1 MRHRR
6 ETPRG
11 RVNLDNPT
19 TESSLNTDAAADA
32 ISNLFNPVEED
43 PDRKLIEALEP
54 EATAE
59 PEPAVEADE
68 SDDPVVT
75 VKIDGRE
82 VEVSLSELKSS
93 YQKDKVSTERFMQAA
108 ETRKQAEAEIASAQ
122 QERQTYV
129 QNLQR
134 LQVQDEAAL
143 AQQQNIDW
151 SALLKSDPVEYLEQQ
166 RLAQERQARLNQV
179 YTEQQRIAA
188 QLEAESQSQRASYL
202 QQQQEE
208 LLAKLPA
215 WKDTAKASAEKAA
228 LRDYLLQAG
237 YDGETVG
244 QLADAKA
251 VVIARKAMLY
261 DQMVAKAS
269 AATKKVSTLPTRVE
283 RPGVGESPQMDRRSA
298 AFQKLSKSGRAE
310 DAAALFASIL

>member
-1 MRHRR
+1 
-6 ETPRG
+6 
-11 RVNLDNPT
+11 LDNPT
-19 TESSLNTDAAADA
+19 PESTGPLNTSTAADA
-32 ISNLFNPVEED
+32 LSSLLNPQPED
-43 PDRKLIEALEP
+43 PDRELIKALEP
-54 EATAE
+54 SAIEE
-59 PEPAVEADE
+59 PEPEAE
-68 SDDPVVT
+68 PDDPAVV

-82 VEVSLSELKSS
+82 VEVKLSELKSS
-93 YQKDKVSTERFMQAA
+93 YQKDKVSTERFMAA
-108 ETRKQAEAEIASAQ
+108 SETKKQAEAEIARTQ
-122 QERQTYV
+122 QERQTYI

-179 YTEQQRIAA
+179 YTEQQRIAY
-188 QLEAESQSQRASYL
+188 QLEAEGQAQRASHL

-244 QLADAKA
+244 QLSDAKA

-298 AFQKLSKSGRAE
+298 AFTRLSKSGSVD

>member
-1 MRHRR
+1 
-6 ETPRG
+6 
-11 RVNLDNPT
+11 LDNPT
-19 TESSLNTDAAADA
+19 PESSLNADAAADA

-54 EATAE
+54 DATAE
-59 PEPAVEADE
+59 PELTAEAEE
-68 SDDPVVT
+68 SDDPTVT
-75 VKIDGRE
+75 VKIDGKE

-108 ETRKQAEAEIASAQ
+108 ETRKQAEAEIARTQ
-122 QERQTYV
+122 HERQTYI

-166 RLAQERQARLNQV
+166 RLASERQARLNQV

-188 QLEAESQSQRASYL
+188 QLEAEGQSQRANYL

-283 RPGVGESPQMDRRSA
+283 RPGVGESPQMDRRSN

>member
-1 MRHRR
+1 M
-6 ETPRG
+6 
-11 RVNLDNPT
+11 NLDNPT
-19 TESSLNTDAAADA
+19 TEPSLNTDGAADA
-32 ISNLFNPVEED
+32 ISSLFNPVEED

-54 EATAE
+54 EATE
-59 PEPAVEADE
+59 PEPTVEADE

-108 ETRKQAEAEIASAQ
+108 ETRKQAEAEIARAQ
-122 QERQTYV
+122 HERQTYV

-179 YTEQQRIAA
+179 YTEQQRIAH

>member
-1 MRHRR
+1 M
-6 ETPRG
+6 
-11 RVNLDNPT
+11 DNPT
-19 TESSLNTDAAADA
+19 TESSLNTDGAADA
-32 ISNLFNPVEED
+32 ISSLFNPVEED

-54 EATAE
+54 EATE

-108 ETRKQAEAEIASAQ
+108 ETRKQAEAEIARAQ
-122 QERQTYV
+122 HERQTYV

-166 RLAQERQARLNQV
+166 RLASERQARLNQV

-237 YDGETVG
+237 YDWETVG

-283 RPGVGESPQMDRRSA
+283 RPGVGESPQMDRRSN

>member
-1 MRHRR
+1 
-6 ETPRG
+6 
-11 RVNLDNPT
+11 LDNPT
-19 TESSLNTDAAADA
+19 PESSLNADAAADA

-54 EATAE
+54 DATAE
-59 PEPAVEADE
+59 PEPTAELDE
-68 SDDPVVT
+68 PDDPTVT
-75 VKIDGRE
+75 VKIDGKE

-108 ETRKQAEAEIASAQ
+108 ETRKQAEAEIARAQ
-122 QERQTYV
+122 YERQTYI

-143 AQQQNIDW
+143 SQQQNIDW

-166 RLAQERQARLNQV
+166 RLAQERQARLSQI

-188 QLEAESQSQRASYL
+188 QLEAEGQAQRSYHL

-208 LLAKLPA
+208 LLAKLPQ

-244 QLADAKA
+244 QLSDAKA

-283 RPGVGESPQMDRRSA
+283 RPGVGESPQMDRRSN

>member
-1 MRHRR
+1 
-6 ETPRG
+6 
-11 RVNLDNPT
+11 LDNPT
-19 TESSLNTDAAADA
+19 PESTGPLNTSTAADA
-32 ISNLFNPVEED
+32 LSSLLNPQPED
-43 PDRKLIEALEP
+43 PDRELIKALEP
-54 EATAE
+54 SAIEE
-59 PEPAVEADE
+59 PEPEAE
-68 SDDPVVT
+68 PDDPAVV

-82 VEVSLSELKSS
+82 VEVKLSELKSS
-93 YQKDKVSTERFMQAA
+93 YQKDKVSTERFMAA
-108 ETRKQAEAEIASAQ
+108 SETKKQAEAEIARTQ
-122 QERQTYV
+122 QERQTYI

-166 RLAQERQARLNQV
+166 RLAQERQARLSQV
-179 YTEQQRIAA
+179 YTEQQRIAY
-188 QLEAESQSQRASYL
+188 QLEAEGQAQRANYL

-244 QLADAKA
+244 QLSDAKA

-283 RPGVGESPQMDRRSA
+283 RPGVGESPQMDRRSN